1 MREVL
6 IREVLIE
13 VGTQVLFEILM
24 LIVGVV
30 FAYLGKLI
38 SKSKQLEHIAVATD
52 ELEKV
57 VKIVVG
63 DLQQTV
69 VDGLKEAS
77 KDGKLTEAEISELG
91 KQLVQKVGEQ
101 ISAPAAKTLYAAG
114 IDVENMIHSIAEAY
128 IARIKREEAYFIVGE
143 AGEE

>member
-1 MREVL
+1 MREAM
-6 IREVLIE
+6 IE
-13 VGTQVLFEILM
+13 VAVQVIYAVLMGLFGIL
-24 LIVGVV
+24 
-30 FAYLGKLI
+30 FTYLSKLI
-38 SKSKQLEHIAVATD
+38 GKTKQLQHIATATD